1 MAIVRGPFGVA
12 VVAAAVITLVAGWSA
27 AAPLPEG
34 LLPQTT
40 VTGTPVPELGA
51 KRGVVIG
58 FLGVGCPVARQYA
71 VRLGEIAKRFADQ
84 GITVIGVDAN
94 PQDTADELAATGR
107 ELEVDYALLRDE
119 GQRIARHVGATR
131 TGGVV
136 LLDGAGTVVY
146 AGRVDDQFAPG
157 LARPAPTSEELVAA
171 IGDLLA
177 GRPVAISRTEPVG
190 CLITFDRPTEPTA
203 DAPTF
208 AEAIAPLLQQHCME
222 CHRPGEIGPFGVSDY
237 EEVKGWSEMMV
248 EVMEQGRMPPWH
260 ADPAHGEFRNARVL
274 PPGTIDLFKRW
285 IAAGHPEGD
294 LAAIPPPPEFA
305 SGWRLPRRPDIDV
318 AMAPAPFA
326 VPASGTVE
334 YQYFVA
340 DPQLDEETWISA
352 AQVVPGTPA
361 VVHHAIVFARPET
374 LAEFRGT
381 GLVSAYVPGQ
391 RATTFPPG
399 HARRLPKRA
408 KFVFQMHYTPIGTPV
423 SDLSRIGLITM
434 PADEV
439 THEVLTLAALEQDFE
454 IPPGAAAHEVR
465 AELERWPA
473 GSTLLA
479 VSPHMHLRGRAFRV
493 EVVRAAGREV
503 LLDVPRYDFNW
514 QHTYELATPLALD
527 DVERVEIVAVFDNSA
542 GNPVN
547 PAPGE
552 TVMWG
557 DQTWEE
563 MALAFFEVAAPR
575 DAAGAARPRRRRTE
589 GAAAA
594 SPAAEQRAEAFFA
607 RFDGDHDGVVTRA
620 ESARIIRDFAFASL
634 DGDGDGRITRDEM
647 VEAAGVRDRDR

>member
-1 MAIVRGPFGVA
+1 MIRDPGWSR
-12 VVAAAVITLVAGWSA
+12 AAVALALFVVLVGGGVA

-34 LLPQTT
+34 MLPSTS
-40 VTGTPVPELGA
+40 VTGTALPDLSRS
-51 KRGVVIG
+51 RGVVIG

-71 VRLGEIAKRFADQ
+71 VRLGEIGERFADR
-84 GITVIGVDAN
+84 GIVVIGVDAN
-94 PQDTADELAATGR
+94 PQDSAEELAATGR
-107 ELEVDYALLRDE
+107 ELGIGYALVRDD

-136 LLDGAGTVVY
+136 LLDGAGSVVY
-146 AGRVDDQFAPG
+146 SGRVDDQFAPG

-177 GRPVAISRTEPVG
+177 GRPVALARTEPVG
-190 CLITFDRPTEPTA
+190 CLITFGRPAEPA
-203 DAPTF
+203 PDAPTF
-208 AEAIAPLLQQHCME
+208 AGAIAPLLQQHCLE

-260 ADPAHGEFRNARVL
+260 ADPAHGSFRNARVL

-294 LAAIPPPPEFA
+294 LAAIPPLPEFA

-326 VPASGTVE
+326 VPASGAVE

-340 DPQLDEETWISA
+340 DPQLTEETWVSA
-352 AQVVPGTPA
+352 AQVVPGTPS
-361 VVHHAIVFARPET
+361 VVHHAIVFARPDS
-374 LAEFRGT
+374 LADFRGT

-423 SDLSRIGLITM
+423 GDLSRIGLLTI
-434 PADEV
+434 PAAEV

-465 AELERWPA
+465 AELGRWPA

-493 EVVRAAGREV
+493 EIVRADGREV

-514 QHTYELATPLALD
+514 QHTYELSAPLPLD

-575 DAAGAARPRRRRTE
+575 DAAGAERPRRRRTE

-607 RFDGDHDGVVTRA
+607 RFDGDRDGVVTRA
-620 ESARIIRDFAFASL
+620 ESARIIRDFAFAAL
-634 DGDGDGRITRDEM
+634 DADGDGTITRTEM

>member
-1 MAIVRGPFGVA
+1 MIRDP
-12 VVAAAVITLVAGWSA
+12 GWSRAAGALALFVVLVGGGVA

-34 LLPQTT
+34 LLPSVS
-40 VTGTPVPELGA
+40 VTGTPVPDLSRS
-51 KRGVVIG
+51 RGVVIG

-71 VRLGEIAKRFADQ
+71 VRLDEIAARFADR
-84 GITVIGVDAN
+84 GIVVIGVDSN
-94 PQDTADELAATGR
+94 PQDSAEELAATGR
-107 ELEVDYALLRDE
+107 ELGIGYALVRDD
-119 GQRIARHVGATR
+119 GQRIARRVNATR

-136 LLDGAGTVVY
+136 LLDAAGSVVY
-146 AGRVDDQFAPG
+146 SGRVDDQFAPG

-177 GRPVAISRTEPVG
+177 GRPVALARTEPVG
-190 CLITFDRPTEPTA
+190 CLITFGRPTEPVP

-208 AEAIAPLLQQHCME
+208 AGAIAPLLQQHCLE

-260 ADPAHGEFRNARVL
+260 ADPAHGSFRNARVL

-294 LAAIPPPPEFA
+294 LAAMPPAPEFA

-318 AMAPAPFA
+318 AMAPEPFA

-340 DPQLDEETWISA
+340 DPQLTEETWVSA
-352 AQVVPGTPA
+352 AQVVPGTAA
-361 VVHHAIVFARPET
+361 VVHHAIVFARPDS
-374 LAEFRGT
+374 LADFRGT

-408 KFVFQMHYTPIGTPV
+408 KFVFQMHYTPTGTPT
-423 SDLSRIGLITM
+423 SDLSRIGLITI
-434 PADEV
+434 PAAEV

-493 EVVRAAGREV
+493 EVVRADGREV

-514 QHTYELATPLALD
+514 QHTYELSAPLPLD
-527 DVERVEIVAVFDNSA
+527 GVERVEIVAVFDNSA

-575 DAAGAARPRRRRTE
+575 TATGRERRRREERPAT
-589 GAAAA
+589 AAA
-594 SPAAEQRAEAFFA
+594 ERRAEEFFA
-607 RFDGDHDGVVTRA
+607 RFDGDRDGVVTRL
-620 ESARIIRDFAFASL
+620 ESARIIRDFAFAAL
-634 DGDGDGRITRDEM
+634 DTDGDGTITRAEM